1 MKRIIVASKNP
12 VKLEAVRLGFQSI
25 FPSEAFQIEPISV
38 RSEVPNQPRTDDVT
52 RAGAMQ
58 RARNARSVTPD
69 AEVWI
74 GIEGGV
80 CEIEG
85 RMAAL
90 AWIVALSGNRAGAA
104 RTGTFFLPEAVA
116 DLVRQGM
123 ELGHA
128 DDLVFGQT
136 DSKRDL
142 GAVGL
147 LTHGVIDRTSL
158 YAHAVALALIP
169 LRNPELFPPDRA

>member
-1 MKRIIVASKNP
+1 MKRIVVASKNP
-12 VKLEAVRLGFQSI
+12 VKLEAVRSGFQSV
-25 FPSEAFQIEPISV
+25 FPNEAFQVEPISV

-52 RAGAMQ
+52 REGARQ

-69 AEVWI
+69 ADLWI

-80 CEIEG
+80 TEIEG

-90 AWIVALSGNRAGAA
+90 AWIVALSDSRSGAA

-147 LTHGVIDRTSL
+147 LTHDVIDRAGL

-169 LRNPELFPPDRA
+169 LRNPELFPPHRT

>member
-1 MKRIIVASKNP
+1 MKRIVVASKNP
-12 VKLEAVRLGFQSI
+12 VKLEAVRSGFQSV
-25 FPSEAFQIEPISV
+25 FPSEAFRVEPVSV
-38 RSEVPNQPRTDDVT
+38 RSEVPSQPRTDDVT
-52 RAGAMQ
+52 RNGAMQ
-58 RARNARSVTPD
+58 RARNAQSVLPEAD
-69 AEVWI
+69 LWI

-80 CEIEG
+80 TMIEG

-90 AWIVALSGNRAGAA
+90 AWIVVLSDSRVGTA

-116 DLVRQGM
+116 DLVCQGM

-128 DDLVFGQT
+128 DDLVFGKT

-147 LTHGVIDRTSL
+147 LTHEVIDRTSL

-169 LRNPELFPPDRA
+169 MRNPELFPPYKA

>member
-1 MKRIIVASKNP
+1 MKRIVVASKNP
-12 VKLEAVRLGFQSI
+12 VKLEAVRSGFQSV
-25 FPSEAFQIEPISV
+25 FPSEPFQVEPISV
-38 RSEVPNQPRTDDVT
+38 RSEVPNQPRTDAIT
-52 RAGAMQ
+52 RDGAMQ
-58 RARNARSVTPD
+58 RARNAKSVAPGAD
-69 AEVWI
+69 LWV

-80 CEIEG
+80 TEIEG

-90 AWIVALSGNRAGAA
+90 AWIVVLSDSRAGAA
-104 RTGTFFLPEAVA
+104 RTGTFFLPEAIA
-116 DLVRQGM
+116 DLVHKGM

-147 LTHGVIDRTSL
+147 LTHDVIDRTGL

-169 LRNPELFPPDRA
+169 LRNPELFPPHRT